1 LQVQVWVE
9 WLVVVRE
16 KEGLV
21 RGPAFCDEQG
31 GIARA
36 HLYEEWIMERLIQVQ
51 ATIHGAIPP
60 EVDIYEQF
68 GISRSFRRGATSV
81 ARTRGVNDKTV
92 ELINRWRKFEGAW
105 GKHPSLPVR
114 DHYLDIAILVL
125 ELIKF
130 SKAL

>member
-1 LQVQVWVE
+1 
-9 WLVVVRE
+9 
-16 KEGLV
+16 
-21 RGPAFCDEQG
+21 
-31 GIARA
+31 
-36 HLYEEWIMERLIQVQ
+36 MERLIQVQ